1 VKSKIRDKNGT
12 LIEEITSA
20 WKRERPDLDLSD
32 FLLCIYL
39 MRLGRR
45 VDSAYD
51 LMCRTEFGISGPDM
65 RVLFALRRS
74 GSPYARRPT
83 DLYMSTLVTSGAI
96 TKQVDRLQELGFV
109 ERKENSSDQKS
120 VMIQLT
126 RRGLRAADKATD
138 ILAKQSVISTAT
150 RRLSARDRTAA
161 ERLVKMLLG
170 ECERVSSRKEP
181 RLKSEPGR
189 KNPRKHR
196 KTAKSS

>member
-1 VKSKIRDKNGT
+1 MRDKNGT
-12 LIEEITSA
+12 LIDEITSA

-45 VDSAYD
+45 IDSAYD
-51 LMCRTEFGISGPDM
+51 LVCRTEFGISGPDM

-109 ERKENSSDQKS
+109 ERKANSSDQKS

-138 ILAKQSVISTAT
+138 ILARQSVISTAT
-150 RRLSARDRTAA
+150 RRFSAKDRNAA
-161 ERLVKMLLG
+161 ERIVRLLLG
-170 ECERVSSRKEP
+170 ECEKVLTRQEP
-181 RLKSEPGR
+181 HFKSGPNR
-189 KNPRKHR
+189 KNPRKPL
-196 KTAKSS
+196 KTGTSG

>member
-1 VKSKIRDKNGT
+1 VKSETRDKNGT
-12 LIEEITSA
+12 LIDDITSA

-45 VDSAYD
+45 IDSAYD
-51 LMCRTEFGISGPDM
+51 LICRTEFGISGPDM

-109 ERKENSSDQKS
+109 ERKANSSDQKS

-126 RRGLRAADKATD
+126 RRGLRAADKATE
-138 ILAKQSVISTAT
+138 ILARQSVISTAT
-150 RRLSARDRTAA
+150 RRFSAKDRIAA
-161 ERLVKMLLG
+161 ERIVRLLLG
-170 ECERVSSRKEP
+170 ECERVLSRQEP
-181 RLKSEPGR
+181 PFKSGPNR
-189 KNPRKHR
+189 KNPRKPR
-196 KTAKSS
+196 KTATSG